1 MKNIIEKITKRINSK
16 KYRIEKL
23 EELILNYEIKE
34 NKNKL
39 SISSLNKEI
48 ENLNGILKSSNDTIA
63 NQNTKI
69 VYLKEKLSLKK
80 ITENDLFSKIEELKK
95 ELKKI
100 NGTKGGLTK
109 ENNKLKLE
117 NENLKL
123 AIVKLKDDLTD
134 AMSDKYLRKEI
145 PSGKR
150 PKTQF
155 VCAKQIRS
163 KQVNGI
169 LKEINESKNNNED

>member
-23 EELILNYEIKE
+23 EEINLNYEIKE

-63 NQNTKI
+63 NQNNEL
-69 VYLKEKLSLKK
+69 VYLKEKLFLNK

-109 ENNKLKLE
+109 ENNKLKFE

-123 AIVKLKDDLTD
+123 AIVKLEDDLKD
-134 AMSDKYLRKEI
+134 AMSDKYLRKVI

-155 VCAKQIRS
+155 VCVKQMRS